1 MREKVRDRGR
11 LEHILEA
18 IESIEEYHAQY
29 TFEDIKKNKL
39 IFYGFTKLVE
49 VIGEA
54 VYMLSTEFRDSHSD
68 VNWRQIERMRHV
80 LVHGYYTIDSES
92 LWATIEDDIPE
103 LKPWIVKY
111 LSVSSAALEDVPN
124 AETLAAMKEAVG
136 GHDAGVVRTDSLESF
151 MASMEE

>member
-29 TFEDIKKNKL
+29 TFEDIKKNRL

-80 LVHGYYTIDSES
+80 LVHGYYTIDPES

-111 LSVSSAALEDVPN
+111 LSVSSAAQEDVPN
-124 AETLAAMKEAVG
+124 AETLAAMKEAEG
-136 GHDAGVVRTDSLESF
+136 GHDAGVVRTDSLKCF
-151 MASMEE
+151 MASFV

>member
-18 IESIEEYHAQY
+18 IESIEEFHAQY

-54 VYMLSTEFRDSHSD
+54 VYM
-68 VNWRQIERMRHV
+68 
-80 LVHGYYTIDSES
+80 
-92 LWATIEDDIPE
+92 
-103 LKPWIVKY
+103 
-111 LSVSSAALEDVPN
+111 
-124 AETLAAMKEAVG
+124 
-136 GHDAGVVRTDSLESF
+136 
-151 MASMEE
+151 

>member
-1 MREKVRDRGR
+1 MRENVRDRGR

-18 IESIEEYHAQY
+18 IESIEEFHAQY
-29 TFEDIKKNKL
+29 AFEDIKKNKL

-54 VYMLSTEFRDSHSD
+54 VYMLSAEFRDSHSD

-80 LVHGYYTIDSES
+80 LVHGYYTIDPES
-92 LWATIEDDIPE
+92 LWDTIEVDIPE

-111 LSVSSAALEDVPN
+111 LSE
-124 AETLAAMKEAVG
+124 
-136 GHDAGVVRTDSLESF
+136 
-151 MASMEE
+151 

>member
-18 IESIEEYHAQY
+18 IESIEEFRAQY

-80 LVHGYYTIDSES
+80 LVHGYYTIDPES
-92 LWATIEDDIPE
+92 LWDTIEVDIPE
-103 LKPWIVKY
+103 LKPWIVRY
-111 LSVSSAALEDVPN
+111 LSE
-124 AETLAAMKEAVG
+124 
-136 GHDAGVVRTDSLESF
+136 
-151 MASMEE
+151 

>member
-29 TFEDIKKNKL
+29 TFADIKKNKL

-54 VYMLSTEFRDSHSD
+54 VYMLSTEFRNSHSD

-80 LVHGYYTIDSES
+80 LVHGYYTIDPES
-92 LWATIEDDIPE
+92 LWDTIEVDIPD

-111 LSVSSAALEDVPN
+111 LSE
-124 AETLAAMKEAVG
+124 
-136 GHDAGVVRTDSLESF
+136 
-151 MASMEE
+151 

>member
-1 MREKVRDRGR
+1 MREKVKDRGR

-54 VYMLSTEFRDSHSD
+54 VYMLSTEFRNSHSD

-80 LVHGYYTIDSES
+80 LVHGYYTIDPES
-92 LWATIEDDIPE
+92 LWDTIEVDIPE

-111 LSVSSAALEDVPN
+111 LSE
-124 AETLAAMKEAVG
+124 
-136 GHDAGVVRTDSLESF
+136 
-151 MASMEE
+151 